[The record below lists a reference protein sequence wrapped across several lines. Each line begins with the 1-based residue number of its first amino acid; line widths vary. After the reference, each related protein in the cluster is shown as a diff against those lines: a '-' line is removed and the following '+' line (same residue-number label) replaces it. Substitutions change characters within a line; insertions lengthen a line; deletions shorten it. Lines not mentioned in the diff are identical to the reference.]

1 MKNKE
6 VTILKKL
13 LSCIVI
19 LSFLFIP
26 LYGAGVSASQP
37 APTANK
43 VAGAFTTTSVKQVQV
58 NVKSLSFRT
67 GATSS
72 HRAITTYSKGTVLNV
87 IGKIGNWYV
96 VKNSKDTVGCVDGRY
111 VKAYTGSTSS
121 GGSSGSSS
129 FNAMQTQM
137 LGYINADRKAN
148 GLSALT
154 LDKTLCNGAYL
165 KSKDMAENNYFSH
178 TSPTYGSPFTM
189 MQSLGISY
197 TAAGEN
203 IALNTSVKGAYDAFM
218 NSSGHR
224 ANILSSSFGKV
235 GLGFYQEGSYL
246 YVTQWFTN

>member
-1 MKNKE
+1 M
-6 VTILKKL
+6 KKL
-13 LSCIVI
+13 LSFIVI

-26 LYGAGVSASQP
+26 LYSTSASQP
-37 APTANK
+37 ATVNK

-72 HRAITTYSKGTVLNV
+72 HRVITTYSKGTVLNV

-111 VKAYTGSTSS
+111 VKVYNGSTT
-121 GGSSGSSS
+121 SSGSSS
-129 FNAMQTQM
+129 FNSMQTEM

-154 LDKTLCNGAYL
+154 LDKSLCNGASL

-178 TSPTYGSPFTM
+178 TSPTYGSPFSM

-203 IALNTSVKGAYDAFM
+203 IALNTSVKGAYSAFM

-224 ANILSSSFGKV
+224 ANILSSNFGKV
-235 GLGFYQEGSYL
+235 GLGFYQKGSYL